1 MIVSCPHCSARF
13 RVADEKLTE
22 KKVSLRCA
30 RCHKVFPVKKAA
42 STAAQ
47 VTATDGYILIAH
59 SDAVLLKT
67 IGDLLARNNIVYEVV
82 GDGDTALA
90 VMDRRPPRVVVA
102 DVALPGLY
110 AFEVVEKVRSRPG
123 LESVKIILMSS
134 VYNKMAYKCR
144 PKSLY
149 GADDYIEKHHLP
161 DSLIPK
167 IQQLCSKTV
176 TVPASHP
183 PKPPEIPDDF
193 DEVNESIRQAE
204 EQEVTSTDQSQALD
218 KARRLARIIVSD
230 IALYNQQRVEAG
242 IANGRF
248 HEEFAKEIA
257 EAKKVFSERISAEI
271 CAQEDFLMDAF
282 AEFVEKRQQEFN
294 C

>member
-13 RVADEKLTE
+13 RVADEKLTA

-30 RCHKVFPVKKAA
+30 RCRKVFPVTKIA
-42 STAAQ
+42 STSAP
-47 VTATDGYILIAH
+47 VTTTDGYILIAH
-59 SDAVLLKT
+59 SDAVLLET

-90 VMDRRPPRVVVA
+90 VMDRRPPRVAVV

-161 DSLIPK
+161 DSLVPK
-167 IQQLCSKTV
+167 IQQLCSNTV

-183 PKPPEIPDDF
+183 PEPREIPDDF

-230 IALYNQQRVEAG
+230 IALYNQQRVEEG

-257 EAKKVFSERISAEI
+257 EAKMVFSERISAEI
-271 CAQEDFLMDAF
+271 CSQEDFLMDAF